1 MSAHSNADATDRYSI
16 DQAIAADIEE
26 RKDDAE
32 RDVTIGPLEADPS
45 GTWVI

>member
-1 MSAHSNADATDRYSI
+1 MSAHGTADVSDRYSI

-26 RKDDAE
+26 RKDDTE
-32 RDVTIGPLEADPS
+32 RHIAIGPLEADDP